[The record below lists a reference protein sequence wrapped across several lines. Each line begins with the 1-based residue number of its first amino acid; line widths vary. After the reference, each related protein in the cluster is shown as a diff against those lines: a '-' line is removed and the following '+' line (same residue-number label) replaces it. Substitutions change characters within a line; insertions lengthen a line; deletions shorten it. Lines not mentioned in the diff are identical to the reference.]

1 MSHLHITDDLL
12 HWGFALAGF
21 LGTFAIIAYILF
33 TTKKE
38 ELFNNIAK
46 LGIMSALML
55 IVMSIP
61 LGIPFHINL
70 SILTALILGPKLGFI
85 SVLLVN
91 FILATFGHGGIT
103 VVGLNTLI
111 MGTEVFVG
119 YYLFSFLLSK
129 NFKWQYGLATAI
141 VVALLISAS
150 LMVTVVGVGQIDP
163 ALAYH
168 TCGDHSHEVVTDGHS
183 HSDLSYGRFA
193 LLVIGIVLIGA
204 PIEALVILVIVNYF
218 RKVRPDYLLKGGV

>member
-21 LGTFAIIAYILF
+21 IGTFAIIAYILIS
-33 TTKKE
+33 TSKE

-70 SILTALILGPKLGFI
+70 SILTALIIGPKLGFI
-85 SVLLVN
+85 AVLLVN

-111 MGTEVFVG
+111 MGTEVFLG
-119 YYLFSFLLSK
+119 YFIFSFLLSK
-129 NFKWQYGLATAI
+129 KIKWQYSLATAI
-141 VVALLISAS
+141 VFALIISAS
-150 LMVTVVGVGQIDP
+150 LMITVVGVGQIDP

-168 TCGDHSHEVVTDGHS
+168 SCDHSHEEVIADGHT
-183 HSDLSYGRFA
+183 DLSYPRFA
-193 LLVIGIVLIGA
+193 LLVLGIVLIGA
-204 PIEALVILVIVNYF
+204 PIEAVVILVIVNYF